1 MECGASIEN
10 QRFNWGEQAL
20 HTTHQYES
28 WRASQERPI
37 STRARSA
44 RERCYT
50 TGSFEEKHGRRQ
62 SGRSAS
68 SLDGV
73 SVGREERSWMRK
85 FDEDQ
90 KHPHPQK
97 SLLDDE
103 ITHDD
108 ITRINVSSLSI
119 RPVHRYEGLTHPH
132 LSAFPQRDGQLDRK
146 SAINLEDVN
155 DEMIRDD
162 DDDVASKTERSTQAA
177 AVGRR
182 ARTVGRDAPPRSSPS
197 ARHAL
202 EATPSA
208 TPREIG
214 AAGESALFDDL
225 RQVPT
230 TTPPRERRV
239 APIEPAQAQ
248 PSASA
253 STSSSPSRC
262 TSSSSSASRIH
273 LLRGKNGRIRAIERP
288 EAFSP
293 KGLRP
298 RSSFWKRY
306 LEAA

>member
-1 MECGASIEN
+1 MEYGASIES

-108 ITRINVSSLSI
+108 ITRIK
-119 RPVHRYEGLTHPH
+119 
-132 LSAFPQRDGQLDRK
+132 LDRK

-162 DDDVASKTERSTQAA
+162 DEDVARKTERSTQAA
-177 AVGRR
+177 AVGRS
-182 ARTVGRDAPPRSSPS
+182 ARTVGRDASPRSSPS

-230 TTPPRERRV
+230 TTPLRERRV